1 MLKVDHKEQL
11 ECKACHLELQEV
23 DQISKEETFLVV
35 TALRWVHQVVVPWAQ
50 RDKVCAN
57 VKDKTKTDEIIQM
70 FIFIM
75 YGADKC
81 NKISTCY
88 RVQ

>member
-1 MLKVDHKEQL
+1 M
-11 ECKACHLELQEV
+11 
-23 DQISKEETFLVV
+23 V

-57 VKDKTKTDEIIQM
+57 VKDKTKTDKTIQM

-88 RVQ
+88 RVQYNFTLSKSKTFMFETCSEY